1 MPYVCFQCTF
11 VNVMRLLPATS
22 VALIEQWVQCVC
34 WNNNFELMDLW
45 SRYLTWW
52 FSLTSST
59 LCSKVTGWK
68 IFFCSYGCSQF
79 VEKWKWS
86 WGKPVMVQC
95 RENVNGNDAVLISV
109 WHGRGVCCTKCCCS
123 SLLSVQFFITFCT
136 SHRRRKMYSGHGR
149 LYVCMCVSLLP
160 HAHTAARTR
169 V

>member
-52 FSLTSST
+52 FSLTSSRS
-59 LCSKVTGWK
+59 CSKVTGWK

-79 VEKWKWS
+79 IEKWKWS
-86 WGKPVMVQC
+86 WGKPLWYSTGKMCMVMMLCWFHCGMAEVS
-95 RENVNGNDAVLISV
+95 AVVSAAAL
-109 WHGRGVCCTKCCCS
+109 VCCLFS
-123 SLLSVQFFITFCT
+123 SLLHFARVIDDVKCIVVTAVCAVP
-136 SHRRRKMYSGHGR
+136 
-149 LYVCMCVSLLP
+149 YVTGSQPFASWILFAP
-160 HAHTAARTR
+160 R
-169 V
+169 